1 MRVFY
6 IYNVNNFFYEVYKK
20 YPYKLYKMLEETY
33 YTNRYDMMLSSNYY
47 EAITDNFNKLFMNN
61 FLNLNHDIDAYYTSK
76 ANTHLIS
83 NYQEYSKLMVSNYC
97 LKLKTNINYPTF
109 FNSLLKFSNQIFICD
124 FENQDYFW
132 LEAIGKKITIK
143 E

>member
-132 LEAIGKKITIK
+132 LEAIGQKITIK